1 MRINLSQLPVGLP
14 VPIDDGAA
22 SHLEGTPLPNLSLL
36 STDGATIN
44 LADLKGRWV
53 IYIYPM
59 TGRPDVALPDGWDG
73 IPGARGCTPQ
83 SCSFRDHY
91 AELKGL
97 DTGIFGLSAQT
108 TEYQREARDRLHLL
122 FQLVSDSSLQL
133 KSTLRLPTFTV
144 AGMELFKRLTL
155 IVEQGSIKKVF
166 YPVFPP
172 DRNADEVLAWLRA
185 DAQPGAPIDA
195 PQASRL

>member
-1 MRINLSQLPVGLP
+1 MRTNLPRLPANLP

-22 SHLEGTPLPNLSLL
+22 SHLEGVPLPNLSLL

-44 LADLKGRWV
+44 LADLEGRWV
-53 IYIYPM
+53 IYVYPM
-59 TGRPDVALPDGWDG
+59 TGRPDIALPDGWDE

-83 SCSFRDHY
+83 SCGFRDHH
-91 AELKGL
+91 AELKAL
-97 DTGIFGLSAQT
+97 DTGVLGLSAQI
-108 TEYQREARDRLHLL
+108 TEYQREARDRLHLP

-133 KSTLRLPTFTV
+133 KSALRLPTFTV

-155 IVEQGSIKKVF
+155 IVEQGSIRKVF

-185 DAQPGAPIDA
+185 DTQGAPMDV

>member
-1 MRINLSQLPVGLP
+1 MSTNLSQLPSDLP
-14 VPIDDGAA
+14 RPVDDGAA
-22 SHLEGTPLPNLSLL
+22 AHLAGALLPRIALP
-36 STDGATIN
+36 STDGTTVH
-44 LADLKGRWV
+44 LADLGGRWV

-91 AELKGL
+91 KELQELG
-97 DTGIFGLSAQT
+97 TGVFGLSAQGT
-108 TEYQREARDRLHLL
+108 DYQREARDRLHLP
-122 FQLVSDSSLQL
+122 FQLLSDSSLQL
-133 KSTLRLPTFTV
+133 KSALRLPTFTT

-155 IVEQGSIKKVF
+155 IAEHGKIRNVF

-172 DRNADEVLAWLRA
+172 DRNADEVLAWLRK
-185 DAQPGAPIDA
+185 DAQPGASGDA
-195 PQASRL
+195 PQAARP